1 MKLFYIANARIP
13 TEKAHG
19 AQIMAMCEAFAR
31 LGLEVELVVPRRK
44 NQIQEDAFDFYGIER
59 LFKIKKVF
67 SLNPPSILGLGLI
80 TLHSQNISFAL
91 GVFLNVLFNPNKY
104 SADSIFYFR
113 DRFSPWLLVLLNRK
127 VFIEFHAFRNH
138 FRTFKFLFPRLGGMI
153 LITQKAKEEFINLG
167 IKEEK
172 IFIAPDGVNLNK
184 FDIDISGEEARE
196 RTGLPI
202 NKKIIGY
209 TGSFATMGEDKGLN
223 DIFSALKLLGE
234 GIDFLAVGGS
244 EKDIEKYRKIAVN
257 MGIEEKIILL
267 GHVNQ
272 SELAVYQKA
281 CDCLLMPFPAM
292 EHYIY
297 YMSPLKMFE
306 YMASKRPIIATN
318 LLSIREVLNEKNAII
333 VEPDNPESLSLA
345 IKNVLED
352 KDLSAKIS
360 ERAFQEVKKYS
371 WEKRVEGIMEFI
383 KTKL

>member
-1 MKLFYIANARIP
+1 
-13 TEKAHG
+13 
-19 AQIMAMCEAFAR
+19 MCEAFTR

-44 NQIQEDAFDFYGIER
+44 NQIQEDAFDFYDVER

-67 SLNPPSILGLGLI
+67 SLNPPSIRGLGLI

-91 GVFLNVLFNPNKY
+91 SVFLKVLFNSKKY
-104 SADSIFYFR
+104 SSDSIFYFR
-113 DRFSPWLLVLLNRK
+113 DRFSPWLLALLNRK

-196 RTGLPI
+196 RTCLPV

-209 TGSFATMGEDKGLN
+209 AGSFTTMGEDKGLN

-234 GIDFLAVGGS
+234 GIVFLAVGGS

-318 LLSIREVLNEKNAII
+318 LLSIREVLNGNNAIL

-345 IKNVLED
+345 IKNILEN
-352 KDLSAKIS
+352 KDLSVKIS